1 MTTSF
6 EKDTQGKVTKKIGN
20 IRNSGMKSAAN
31 VGMST
36 PEERFETFRKLAKE
50 NNAEA
55 QYRLSQCYL
64 NGEGTEEDQIAYLY
78 WLKEAAESGHAD
90 AQYEVSQLYYK
101 GISINENEEKGM
113 YWLRKA
119 GENGSARAQFVLG
132 GMHVNDDGEVQDADA
147 FFYWMNKAAKSGFA
161 DAQYCLSLCYE
172 LGIGVEEDEQQH
184 REWLRRAAEG
194 GCADAQQE
202 LNELGEQTLLETK
215 QVASSQQSLQVTQKE
230 NVEKVEKVDV
240 LNESLAE
247 EPKSGGFLSALF
259 EVAKAVGETVTEV
272 VNCVPLHDKMVGVF
286 MLNKS
291 SLSDLYK
298 ALMPSEISGKQW
310 QNISAKLGNSVPFDT
325 VIGFIDTTV
334 FSSGK
339 NGYLFTDDAVYFQDI
354 LSDPE
359 VIPYDDIKSMEV
371 IGKNKPKDSDR
382 SLVFLLKDGSQ
393 VVWDES
399 YVNKAAVRN
408 LIDTLIA
415 LNTSE
420 DT

>member
-1 MTTSF
+1 MSTQSAFPILKDRLMTVIDVYKKEEYFMTTSF

-172 LGIGVEEDEQQH
+172 LVLAWRKMSSSIENGSAGLQ
-184 REWLRRAAEG
+184 R
-194 GCADAQQE
+194 
-202 LNELGEQTLLETK
+202 
-215 QVASSQQSLQVTQKE
+215 VA
-230 NVEKVEKVDV
+230 V
-240 LNESLAE
+240 LMHN
-247 EPKSGGFLSALF
+247 
-259 EVAKAVGETVTEV
+259 
-272 VNCVPLHDKMVGVF
+272 
-286 MLNKS
+286 
-291 SLSDLYK
+291 
-298 ALMPSEISGKQW
+298 
-310 QNISAKLGNSVPFDT
+310 
-325 VIGFIDTTV
+325 
-334 FSSGK
+334 
-339 NGYLFTDDAVYFQDI
+339 
-354 LSDPE
+354 
-359 VIPYDDIKSMEV
+359 
-371 IGKNKPKDSDR
+371 
-382 SLVFLLKDGSQ
+382 
-393 VVWDES
+393 
-399 YVNKAAVRN
+399 RN
-408 LIDTLIA
+408 
-415 LNTSE
+415 
-420 DT
+420 